1 MDFMMSEE
9 ASIFCRYG
17 VKGQDW
23 EEVDGNTPALFGDL
37 GFKARILAKLPYGAT
52 QNSHWFQY
60 NPAFRSSAI
69 SDTMAWNGDVLDGEY
84 VKAKA
89 LTAYDGKG
97 PKNILTLNQITLS
110 NDEMDELEA
119 LRTDISSLVSETT
132 SRFITGEKDVD
143 AEWDSF
149 QDGLK
154 KLNVDRYLELV
165 QKGYDNFN
173 KMAE

>member
-1 MDFMMSEE
+1 
-9 ASIFCRYG
+9 
-17 VKGQDW
+17 
-23 EEVDGNTPALFGDL
+23 
-37 GFKARILAKLPYGAT
+37 
-52 QNSHWFQY
+52 
-60 NPAFRSSAI
+60 
-69 SDTMAWNGDVLDGEY
+69 
-84 VKAKA
+84 
-89 LTAYDGKG
+89 
-97 PKNILTLNQITLS
+97 
-110 NDEMDELEA
+110 MDELEA